1 MPRIISFLPSATE
14 IAYTIGAGA
23 ELVGRS
29 HECDFPPEVTALPV
43 VSKPALP
50 IGEMTQNEIDIAVA
64 SHLASGRSLYEVDEV
79 LLREPHSDVRIGLL
93 QHPENGGERFSEFRT
108 GLDHVEFEVESPA
121 ALDAWRRR
129 LDSLGIAWSGARAH
143 IVTFRDPDNIQL
155 EFYCA
160 AMASGG

>member
-1 MPRIISFLPSATE
+1 MSERIPRIERVMYLGLSVRDARRSARWYGEVLGMLVERENFGASSWPS
-14 IAYTIGAGA
+14 
-23 ELVGRS
+23 RW
-29 HECDFPPEVTALPV
+29 
-43 VSKPALP
+43 
-50 IGEMTQNEIDIAVA
+50 
-64 SHLASGRSLYEVDEV
+64 DEV